1 MFVAGK
7 PKLKVKS
14 DADLISDLTPKSSDR
29 SAKKNPFKAAKPKT
43 PASGQGSKVFDRLER
58 RQRAPAAASP
68 FESVQK
74 KTKIMKT
81 KKRVRELQSIF
92 LVKNVVQFP
101 LYSRR
106 LQVRFSSGCSGRRS
120 TKTRRALREACDVD
134 QLDIVTLDS
143 TVGVFRAATKRVKS
157 GFDLWFAENEADLR
171 DEYANLAHEDVV
183 VEAAKNFQQLR
194 ADEKQ
199 VRAE

>member
-1 MFVAGK
+1 M
-7 PKLKVKS
+7 KVKS

-81 KKRVRELQSIF
+81 KKRVRELQSISSLNF
-92 LVKNVVQFP
+92 CAVSVI
-101 LYSRR
+101 
-106 LQVRFSSGCSGRRS
+106 FS
-120 TKTRRALREACDVD
+120 
-134 QLDIVTLDS
+134 
-143 TVGVFRAATKRVKS
+143 F
-157 GFDLWFAENEADLR
+157 
-171 DEYANLAHEDVV
+171 
-183 VEAAKNFQQLR
+183 
-194 ADEKQ
+194 
-199 VRAE
+199 